1 MRKLS
6 GKSTLGLLSALSI
19 APAMLIAAP
28 SAHAAGGFTSAF
40 DPSNWDLN
48 IYEGVAVPAP
58 PGVQAPTTPPTPVTT
73 TYPSPSYLCPT
84 PYDGSVSCIN
94 DLNAPAGS
102 ATLIGSDYT
111 GSAGRDSNGSPNT
124 PNASQWELKPYSGP
138 SPYSFTFKWSYFT
151 GDINN
156 DDQSYYYLVDESNNV
171 TTTLLSSQSSGDN
184 GLESVT
190 LQTGWRLGFGVHT
203 SDNSAG
209 PGYLQ
214 ITEFN
219 PVAAEVPGPLP
230 LLGAGAAFGWS
241 RRLRKRIGTLR

>member
-1 MRKLS
+1 MLKFN
-6 GKSTLGLLSALSI
+6 GKSKLGLLSALSI
-19 APAMLIAAP
+19 APAILIGAP
-28 SAHAAGGFTSAF
+28 SANAAGGFSGAF
-40 DPSNWDLN
+40 DPANWDLN
-48 IYEGVAVPAP
+48 FYEPVPVPAP
-58 PGVQAPTTPPTPVTT
+58 PGVQAPTTPPTPVTST
-73 TYPSPSYLCPT
+73 TPSPSYLCPT

-102 ATLIGSDYT
+102 ATLIGSDNS
-111 GSAGRDSNGSPNT
+111 GSGTSNI
-124 PNASQWELKPYSGP
+124 PNASQWELKPYGGP
-138 SPYSFTFKWSYFT
+138 SPYTFTFKWSYFT
-151 GDINN
+151 DDTNN
-156 DDQSYYYLVDESNNV
+156 DDQSYYYLVDDLNNV
-171 TTTLLSSQSSGDN
+171 TTTLLSSQTSGDS

-190 LQTGWRLGFGVHT
+190 LQSGWRLGFGVHT